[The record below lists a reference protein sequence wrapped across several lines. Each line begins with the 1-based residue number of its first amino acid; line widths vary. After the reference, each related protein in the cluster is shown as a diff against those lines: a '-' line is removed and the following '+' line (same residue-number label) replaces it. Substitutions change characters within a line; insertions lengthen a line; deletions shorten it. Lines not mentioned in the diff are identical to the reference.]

1 MQYSRYLIFIL
12 TIFLLAQCGFISSNS
27 TRPTDEPAP
36 EGIHL
41 LTEVQVT
48 SPQPDTVAYQM
59 YIYAAGTQTCKRVKV
74 DIVWP
79 DSMLEYVKE
88 ASRGTGPNPAVPGQ
102 LLSFDGDTRF
112 DLDDITP
119 EEIRASI
126 DLLELTVVCTDPPT
140 YRRQVWPVG
149 S

>member
-1 MQYSRYLIFIL
+1 MRHTQLLVLFIL
-12 TIFLLAQCGFISSNS
+12 LLLLAQCGS
-27 TRPTDEPAP
+27 TRRTDEPAP

-48 SPQPDTVAYQM
+48 SPRPDTVAYQM
-59 YIYAAGTQTCKRVKV
+59 HIYAAGTQTCKWVDV

-79 DSMLEYVKE
+79 EEMREYVKE
-88 ASRGTGPNPAVPGQ
+88 ASWGIETNPAVPGR
-102 LLSFDGDTRF
+102 LLFFDGDTRF

-119 EEIRASI
+119 EQVRASI

-140 YRRQVWPVG
+140 YQRQVWPVG

>member
-1 MQYSRYLIFIL
+1 MRYTKLLVFFIPLLLLI
-12 TIFLLAQCGFISSNS
+12 QCGS

-48 SPQPDTVAYQM
+48 SPQPDMVAYQM
-59 YIYAAGTQTCKRVKV
+59 YIYAAGTQTCKQVNV
-74 DIVWP
+74 DIVWAEE
-79 DSMLEYVKE
+79 MREYVKE
-88 ASRGTGPNPAVPGQ
+88 ASWGMGTNRAVPGR
-102 LLSFDGDTRF
+102 LLFFDGDTRF

-119 EEIRASI
+119 EEVRASI
-126 DLLELTVVCTDPPT
+126 DLLELTVVCTDPPI